1 MSLEKRIDDLIELHY
16 YDMTKSMTNKLNGI
30 SVNVGKL
37 EHEVEQ
43 LRAENARLTEIAAEK
58 ATRMDEL
65 YETLSKVVD
74 GFYNAFMIDDV
85 EVLIVDARAILN
97 KNNPDGEL

>member
-1 MSLEKRIDDLIELHY
+1 MDNFIIAELR
-16 YDMTKSMTNKLNGI
+16 MELK
-30 SVNVGKL
+30 
-37 EHEVEQ
+37 Q

-65 YETLSKVVD
+65 YIALSEYLEYQDDICYWKAVKVL
-74 GFYNAFMIDDV
+74 A
-85 EVLIVDARAILN
+85 